1 LRSWLLAAA
10 GATLTYL
17 GAVAII
23 TIFQPTGAGMSDTL
37 LDLTVR
43 QQGQVLLSGY
53 LSLLGVAAL
62 IAGLRRDLS
71 RLRSAA
77 LVLLLATVAKVFLYD
92 LSMLT
97 SLYRVAS
104 FVGVGLLLL
113 AGAFAYQRLRPPA
126 TRDLR
131 EVRPS
136 GR

>member
-1 LRSWLLAAA
+1 
-10 GATLTYL
+10 
-17 GAVAII
+17 
-23 TIFQPTGAGMSDTL
+23 
-37 LDLTVR
+37 
-43 QQGQVLLSGY
+43 
-53 LSLLGVAAL
+53 
-62 IAGLRRDLS
+62 
-71 RLRSAA
+71 
-77 LVLLLATVAKVFLYD
+77 
-92 LSMLT
+92 MLT